1 MKVFGIDFY
10 KGDQRDL
17 IRAIKGDVN
26 KPFGYVVTAN
36 VNHVVLLEDS
46 PPFRNAYDG
55 AAYRICDSRVLMPV
69 LRKFDAGVP
78 EAIPGSTLTVSMMDE
93 AQREGWTVTVVG
105 STTDVVEI
113 LTQRYPAVT
122 FLHYNPP
129 MGFIDNPAEVE
140 ATLQFVEQHR
150 AQLLIMSVGSPRQ
163 EILCKLIAD
172 RGRTHGVGLCTGAAL
187 NFLSGKVQR
196 APMWV
201 QKLSLEWLHRI
212 LSEPSRLAGRYWND
226 GRRIL
231 PIILRQ
237 RSQQRQYA
245 QQRDKP

>member
-1 MKVFGIDFY
+1 M
-10 KGDQRDL
+10 
-17 IRAIKGDVN
+17 
-26 KPFGYVVTAN
+26 
-36 VNHVVLLEDS
+36 
-46 PPFRNAYDG
+46 
-55 AAYRICDSRVLMPV
+55 
-69 LRKFDAGVP
+69 
-78 EAIPGSTLTVSMMDE
+78 
-93 AQREGWTVTVVG
+93 
-105 STTDVVEI
+105 
-113 LTQRYPAVT
+113 
-122 FLHYNPP
+122 
-129 MGFIDNPAEVE
+129 
-140 ATLQFVEQHR
+140 
-150 AQLLIMSVGSPRQ
+150 
-163 EILCKLIAD
+163 
-172 RGRTHGVGLCTGAAL
+172 GLCTGAAL

>member
-10 KGDQRDL
+10 KGAQADL
-17 IRAIKGDVN
+17 IQAIKCDVN
-26 KPFGYVVTAN
+26 QSFGYVVTAN
-36 VNHVVLLEDS
+36 VNHVVQLEHDVR
-46 PPFRNAYDG
+46 FRMAYDA
-55 AAYRICDSRVLMPV
+55 AAYRICDSRVLMPA
-69 LRKFDAGVP
+69 LRKFRAGVP
-78 EAIPGSTLTVSMMDE
+78 EAIPGSTLTVSMMNE

-105 STTDVVEI
+105 STEDVLHV
-113 LTQRYPAVT
+113 LAQQYPAVT

-129 MGFIDNPAEVE
+129 MGFIDNPEQVE
-140 ATLQFVEQHR
+140 ATIAFVEQYR
-150 AQLLIMSVGSPRQ
+150 AQLIIFSVGSPRQ
-163 EILCKLIAD
+163 ELLCKMIAD
-172 RGRTHGVGLCTGAAL
+172 RGRAHGVGLCTGAAL

-212 LSEPSRLAGRYWND
+212 LSEPRRLAGRYWHD

-237 RSQQRQYA
+237 YSQQRQ
-245 QQRDKP
+245 KP